1 MQINDMKFLVKI
13 IGSINQ
19 IITIELADLSVI
31 LS

>member
-1 MQINDMKFLVKI
+1 MQINDMKYLVKI

-19 IITIELADLSVI
+19 IITVELADLSVI